1 MAKKVEFTQ
10 ADVGLAEPLFAT
22 LHETPSRW
30 ERISGNE
37 RWLKI
42 EPVPSTGDFD
52 LAMHLS
58 PNGMRVVINTTKV
71 EPGKAFGPTLA
82 QRGVRTP
89 TGWQLVTDVG
99 WVLGWMA
106 PSATPLTDIV
116 NFGFRV
122 AQSVGAGGGIW
133 RATLEKRQPDP
144 SARVRV

>member
-10 ADVGLAEPLFAT
+10 ADLPAAEPLFAT
-22 LHETPSRW
+22 LHEEPGRW
-30 ERISGNE
+30 ERVSGSE
-37 RWLKI
+37 RWLKL

-71 EPGKAFGPTLA
+71 EPGKAFAPTLA

-89 TGWQLVTDVG
+89 SGWQLVSDVG
-99 WVLGWMA
+99 WVLAWMA
-106 PSATPLTDIV
+106 PTATPLTDIV

-122 AQSVGAGGGIW
+122 AQLVGAGGGIW

-144 SARVRV
+144 SSRVRV